1 MTSMYGAPL
10 PEASE
15 QLAAGTAEHSAA
27 AVSERV
33 QIFDDGFDA
42 YVTVIVLDPEP
53 MAQVMDCAKERAGV
67 PHRDGLTM
75 RWEGRRVPIDIV
87 GEVPALPAGVTSH
100 GPMMVVSRAALEEAS
115 GSEIS
120 ATHLWLNGE
129 GAAEAAAALRA
140 TGAEVTVR
148 SEWTQA
154 LTGSPVAEQGAR
166 LMALTVAA
174 TVVVTVISVT
184 MWCLAGSATRSRTH
198 ARMAVLGFPPRHRRR
213 TALASA
219 VVPVTVAAV
228 LGVASGIAMT
238 SSLVT
243 PLGLEALAGGAR
255 VGLVVPWWLWVLP
268 VLCAVVAAAS
278 SVRGASVGPYRLGGV
293 LREG

>member
-1 MTSMYGAPL
+1 MAPDPATPSWEVVGADAVVTSMYGAPL

-42 YVTVIVLDPEP
+42 YVTVIALDRES
-53 MAQVMDCAKERAGV
+53 MAQVMDRAKGRAGV
-67 PHRDGLTM
+67 EFGL
-75 RWEGRRVPIDIV
+75 
-87 GEVPALPAGVTSH
+87 LAGDS
-100 GPMMVVSRAALEEAS
+100 
-115 GSEIS
+115 
-120 ATHLWLNGE
+120 
-129 GAAEAAAALRA
+129 
-140 TGAEVTVR
+140 AEVGT
-148 SEWTQA
+148 
-154 LTGSPVAEQGAR
+154 
-166 LMALTVAA
+166 
-174 TVVVTVISVT
+174 
-184 MWCLAGSATRSRTH
+184 
-198 ARMAVLGFPPRHRRR
+198 
-213 TALASA
+213 
-219 VVPVTVAAV
+219 VPVLAAV